1 VTNPAVSGAVL
12 RTPAGTEEARF
23 GCDGPASTARAQAGL
38 GWTGRVNP
46 VEVVLADA
54 ELDGA
59 LPGDAAQVVAGRGGP
74 LFAFRLGERTTWRL
88 LATRPATPGRL
99 EPGSFGRPVSAVDL
113 QALIDQADLDARVTN
128 LRWSSRVTVQR
139 RAAHRFR
146 RAGCSWP
153 GTGSACRRS

>member
-23 GCDGPASTARAQAGL
+23 GCDGPASTVRAQAGL

-59 LPGDAAQVVAGRGGP
+59 LPGDAAQVVAGRGAGHGP
-74 LFAFRLGERTTWRL
+74 AVVLAGHGAAPGGQPVPAGPAVPGRGRDPPAVAAERELPGQPPVGGGTPR
-88 LATRPATPGRL
+88 RPAGL
-99 EPGSFGRPVSAVDL
+99 
-113 QALIDQADLDARVTN
+113 
-128 LRWSSRVTVQR
+128 
-139 RAAHRFR
+139 
-146 RAGCSWP
+146 RAGDRLP
-153 GTGSACRRS
+153 DRLVRADGRSVRLA